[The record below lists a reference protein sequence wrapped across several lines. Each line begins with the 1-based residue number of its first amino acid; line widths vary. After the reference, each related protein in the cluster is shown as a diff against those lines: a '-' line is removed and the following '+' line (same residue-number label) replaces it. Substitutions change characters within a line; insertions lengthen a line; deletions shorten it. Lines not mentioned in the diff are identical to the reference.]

1 MTVWDTLTIN
11 NLELKNRWVRSATWE
26 GMANDD
32 GSVTEGLVKFYKTLA
47 ESGLGLI
54 ISSHTFIDLPG
65 KAGFKMTGIQTDD
78 IAKTHIPLVEACHSE
93 GVPIACQINHCGAA
107 TSVKGAVPVVLCRFD
122 GDADKQKACMI
133 HPEAHVLTTEELE
146 QIEDAFVAAAVRAKE
161 IAGYDAVQLHAAHG
175 YFISQTLSDIM
186 NQRTDKYGEDRTLF
200 IRNTVRKMREAV
212 GPDYP
217 ILVKING
224 EDCLD
229 TEEGKPSGNTIDQ
242 TVALLSSLDG
252 LDAAE
257 ISGGSYLAS
266 PAKGTIRRGNFF
278 PVAKQGYF
286 KEQAMKVKAAVGDK
300 MKIISVGGIRTVP
313 GANAILDAGID
324 AVAMSRPLIAEPNLI
339 KLLKEDETLER
350 VKCTSCAKCLGHMF
364 KTEEPICCAKHM

>member
-93 GVPIACQINHCGAA
+93 GVPIGCQINHSGTYTDVRGAI
-107 TSVKGAVPVVLCRFD
+107 PPVLCRFD
-122 GDADKQKACMI
+122 GDADKQKACKI
-133 HPEAHVLTTEELE
+133 HPEAHVLTTEELV
-146 QIEDAFVAAAVRAKE
+146 QIEDAFAAAAVRAKE
-161 IAGYDAVQLHAAHG
+161 IAGYDAVQIHCAHG
-175 YFISQTLSDIM
+175 YIINESLSGIY
-186 NQRTDKYGEDRTLF
+186 NQRTDKYGDDRTLF
-200 IRNTVRKMREAV
+200 IRNTVRKVRDAV

-224 EDCLD
+224 DDFIEA
-229 TEEGKPSGNTIDQ
+229 EEGKPCGNTIDQ
-242 TVALLSSLDG
+242 IVALLATLDG

-257 ISGGSYLAS
+257 ISGGSYLA
-266 PAKGTIRRGNFF
+266 PPTKGPVRRGNFF

-286 KEQAMKVKAAVGDK
+286 KEQAMKVKAAVGEK

-324 AVAMSRPLIAEPNLI
+324 AVAISRPLIVEPHLI
-339 KLLKEDETLER
+339 KLLQENETIER
-350 VKCTSCAKCLGHMF
+350 VKCTSCGKCLTHMLE
-364 KTEEPICCAKHM
+364 TEETLFCAKHV